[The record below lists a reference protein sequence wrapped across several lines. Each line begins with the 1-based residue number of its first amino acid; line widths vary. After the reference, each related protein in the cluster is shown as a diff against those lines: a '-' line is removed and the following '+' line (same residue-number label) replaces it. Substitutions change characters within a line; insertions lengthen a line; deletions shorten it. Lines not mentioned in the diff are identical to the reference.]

1 MHPDRHTHVAV
12 ERTESDRE
20 ELIIY
25 GLLILIGAL
34 PVAIA
39 LARRAIFGF
48 DATFGLLMVLV
59 GLVGVVVR
67 LRPSRRK

>member
-1 MHPDRHTHVAV
+1 MHPDRNTHLAV

-25 GLLILIGAL
+25 GLLIVIGAL

-39 LARRAIFGF
+39 LVRRAIFGF